1 MIELASL
8 LTFAFTV
15 LVIELTPGPNMAWLA
30 VLSVN
35 EGRRAGLAAVAG
47 IALGLGLVGLAAA
60 LGLGAV
66 IERSD
71 MLYGLLRWGGVSFL
85 FYLAWEGWREAGET
99 APVEASQGLRRYF
112 LRGFVINIL
121 NPKAALFYI
130 AVFPEFIDPAGPV
143 AQQAVMLAAISVLIA
158 TLIHLAIIALAGSAR
173 LLLDNRPRRLIVQR
187 ALSLLLVAVALWL
200 LVSTA
205 R

>member
-1 MIELASL
+1 MEVTAL
-8 LTFAFTV
+8 LTFTLTV
-15 LVIELTPGPNMAWLA
+15 LIIELTPGPNMAWLA
-30 VLSVN
+30 VLSAG

-60 LGLGAV
+60 LGLGTV

-71 MLYGLLRWGGVSFL
+71 LLYGVLRWGGVSFL
-85 FYLAWEGWREAGET
+85 FYLAWEGWRDAGEA

-112 LRGFVINIL
+112 LRGLVINLL

-143 AQQAVMLAAISVLIA
+143 AQQAVMLAAISVSVA
-158 TLIHLAIIALAGSAR
+158 TLIHLTIVALAGSAR
-173 LLLDNRPRRLIVQR
+173 RLLEHRQRRLIIQR
-187 ALSLLLVAVALWL
+187 ALSLLLVGVALWL
-200 LVSTA
+200 LISTA